1 MLRTNLVDNE
11 LQQVITIQ
19 LTKKLK
25 DVLLWTSGRDC
36 HFGVI
41 LDTLH
46 KRVNNCFFAKTIN
59 CSGNFFSNTFKD
71 VLSSMKLKT
80 KR

>member
-1 MLRTNLVDNE
+1 MLRTDLVDNE

-19 LTKKLK
+19 LTRKFKE
-25 DVLLWTSGRDC
+25 VLLWTGLSFWSN
-36 HFGVI
+36 FGHI
-41 LDTLH
+41 TQNS
-46 KRVNNCFFAKTIN
+46 KQFFFAKKIN
-59 CSGNFFSNTFKD
+59 CSGNFFLNTFKN

>member
-19 LTKKLK
+19 LTQKSKEA
-25 DVLLWTSGRDC
+25 LLWTGLSFWSN
-36 HFGVI
+36 FGHITQKSITIV
-41 LDTLH
+41 
-46 KRVNNCFFAKTIN
+46 FFAKTIN